1 MKLRL
6 VLFGLMF
13 FATFSV
19 AAITVKNEYNEE
31 IMGISG
37 NFSGDTVIID
47 AGHGGEDGG
56 AVGIDGILEKEIN
69 LSISEKA
76 NALLGFYGVNTKMT
90 RSEDISLH
98 TEESKRQGKRKLSDA
113 QNRVKQITDT
123 PNAVLI
129 SIHQNSFPDES
140 CKGAQVFFAKN
151 NILSHPLA
159 ECVLDSI
166 QNGLNDKN
174 KRVVKQAEDRIYLLK
189 NINCPAVLVECG
201 FITNSKESKLLMTE
215 KYRLKL
221 AACIVSGYVNYKNE
235 KGTGAMI

>member
-1 MKLRL
+1 MKSRL
-6 VLFGLMF
+6 VLFSFVF
-13 FATFSV
+13 FATFLA
-19 AAITVKNEYNEE
+19 AAITVKVEYNEE
-31 IMGISG
+31 AMGVSE
-37 NFSGDTVIID
+37 NFPGDTVIID

-56 AVGIDGILEKEIN
+56 AVGINGILEKEIN
-69 LSISEKA
+69 LSISEKV

-129 SIHQNSFPDES
+129 SIHQNSFPSEN

-151 NILSHPLA
+151 NILSKPLA
-159 ECVLDSI
+159 ECVLNSI
-166 QNGLNDKN
+166 QSGLNDEN

-201 FITNSKESKLLMTE
+201 FITNSSESKLLMTE
-215 KYRLKL
+215 EYRLKL
-221 AACIVSGYVNYKNE
+221 AACITSGYMQYKNK
-235 KGTGAMI
+235 KGAGATL